1 MARGK
6 QERATRFMTPDQYCE
21 DKAARSGSSFY
32 YAFRFLSVE
41 RRRAITAFYA
51 FCREVDNVVDN
62 ATDVTLARTKLAYWR
77 QEIDALYREQAQH
90 PVTQALAPHI
100 LTMHLPH
107 TAFHTV
113 IDGMEQDL
121 EKSRYLNFAEL
132 SHYCYMAAGVVGE
145 VSARIFGMSA
155 AENPGTLAYAR
166 ALGEA
171 LQLTNII
178 RDVGEDARR
187 GRIYLPQDDLS
198 KYGVSAGALLQGRAD
213 GDFKGLMQFQYER
226 AIERFE
232 RAHAALPP
240 EDRVQQRPGLAMGA
254 IYRALLE
261 EIKRD
266 GFRVLEHRVALTPIR
281 KLWLAWKTSTF
292 A

>member
-1 MARGK
+1 
-6 QERATRFMTPDQYCE
+6 MTPDQYCQE
-21 DKAARSGSSFY
+21 KAAKSGSSFY
-32 YAFRFLSVE
+32 YAFRFLPDD

-51 FCREVDNVVDN
+51 FCREVDDVVDA
-62 ATDVTLARTKLAYWR
+62 ATDPDVARAKLAYWR
-77 QEIDALYREQAQH
+77 RETDTMYTNGAQH
-90 PVTQALAPHI
+90 PVTQALVPHVAA
-100 LTMHLPH
+100 MHLPQ

-113 IDGMEQDL
+113 IDGMQQDL
-121 EKSRYLNFAEL
+121 EKNRYLNYQEL
-132 SHYCYMAAGVVGE
+132 GRYCYQAAGVVGE
-145 VSARIFGMSA
+145 VSARIFGMKTQD
-155 AENPGTLAYAR
+155 NPATLSYAR

-187 GRIYLPQDDLS
+187 GRIYLPQNELTQF
-198 KYGVSAGALLQGRAD
+198 GVPASALLLGRAE
-213 GDFKGLMQFQYER
+213 GEFIGLMQFQYDR
-226 AIERFE
+226 AIASFD
-232 RAHAALPP
+232 RANVLLPR
-240 EDRVQQRPGLAMGA
+240 EDRPAQRPGLAMGA

-266 GFRVLEHRVALTPIR
+266 GFRVMEHRVALTPIR

>member
-1 MARGK
+1 
-6 QERATRFMTPDQYCE
+6 MTPDQYCQ
-21 DKAARSGSSFY
+21 DKAAQSGSSFY
-32 YAFRFLSVE
+32 YAFRFLPDE

-62 ATDVTLARTKLAYWR
+62 ATDPGIARAKLLYWR
-77 QEIDALYREQAQH
+77 QEIDTLYRGEAQH
-90 PVTQALAPHI
+90 PVTQAMAPHVPS
-100 LTMHLPH
+100 MHLPQS
-107 TAFHTV
+107 AFQTV

-121 EKSRYLNFAEL
+121 EKSRYLNFDEL
-132 SHYCYMAAGVVGE
+132 SRYCYMAAGVVGE

-155 AENPGTLAYAR
+155 AENPATLTYAR

-187 GRIYLPQDDLS
+187 GRIYLPQDELA
-198 KYGVSAGALLQGRAD
+198 KFGVSGGALLQARAD

-226 AIERFE
+226 AVATFE
-232 RAHAALPP
+232 RAHAALPR
-240 EDRVQQRPGLAMGA
+240 EDRMKQRPGLAMGA